1 MVEVDLQMMEYLPEV
16 AAGLVDQGRMEY
28 TWEEVVEGEVVMLV
42 VVKIE
47 KNSPEVSLLVWN
59 FSSLTD

>member
-1 MVEVDLQMMEYLPEV
+1 MMEYLPEV
-16 AAGLVDQGRMEY
+16 AAGLVDLGRMEY
-28 TWEEVVEGEVVMLV
+28 PWEEVVEGEVVMLV